1 MRDSRA
7 RGGYPFA
14 SMAGNPLRAPRG
26 TRDLLPEDLILV
38 HHMERTAVRLA
49 RCFGYQEIRTPLFEE
64 TTLFSR
70 TLGDTSDVVSKEMF
84 TVPRRGE
91 SKKPSFTFRPEG
103 TASVARAYVS
113 GGLAGKAPLQKW
125 FYLGPMF
132 RYERPQKG
140 RERQFNQFG
149 VEAFGSSS
157 PILDAEVIHLA
168 ASYFEALG
176 MTDGIE
182 IRINSMGDP
191 ADRAAWGE
199 QLRQFFQPAI
209 TARCDDCQHRL
220 AKNVFRLL
228 DCKVEACQKANHG
241 APPLADVM
249 TEDSSLHHGRVRK
262 ALLALGRQPIEDL
275 AMVRGLDYYTRTV
288 FEIHYPKLGA
298 RSALCGGG
306 RYDGLV
312 EAMGGPATPAIGFAI
327 GMTPTELAL
336 AELGLPK
343 VEDMQD
349 LYDDAKPFVYVIAVS
364 EEDRQ
369 AALVLADCLRGS
381 GIGRIELDYRSRSTK
396 GQFKEAGKLGS
407 RFACVIGPDE
417 RAQGKVVLR
426 NMTTRE
432 EQTLDQAEAL
442 TKLRNFASE

>member
-1 MRDSRA
+1 MGDSQR
-7 RGGYPFA
+7 RGSYPFA
-14 SMAGNPLRAPRG
+14 SMVGNPLRAPRG
-26 TRDLLPEDLILV
+26 TRDLMPEDLVLV
-38 HHMERTAVRLA
+38 HHMERIAVKLA
-49 RCFGYQEIRTPLFEE
+49 TCFGYQEIRTPLFEE
-64 TTLFSR
+64 TTLFARS
-70 TLGDTSDVVSKEMF
+70 LGDTSDVVAKEMF

-103 TASVARAYVS
+103 TASAARAYVS
-113 GGLAGKAPLQKW
+113 AGLAGQAPLQKW

-168 ASYFEALG
+168 ACFFEALG
-176 MTDGIE
+176 MTEGIE
-182 IRINSMGDP
+182 IRINSMGDVS
-191 ADRAAWGE
+191 DRTTWAE
-199 QLRQFFQPAI
+199 QLRQFFQPTI
-209 TARCDDCQHRL
+209 QDRCEDCQNRL
-220 AKNVFRLL
+220 GTNVFRLL
-228 DCKVEACQKANHG
+228 DCRLETCQKSNHG
-241 APPLADVM
+241 APPLAEVM
-249 TEDSSLHHGRVRK
+249 AKDSRAHHEQVGK
-262 ALLALGRQPIEDL
+262 ALRALGREPKEDP

-312 EAMGGPATPAIGFAI
+312 EEIGGSSTPSIGFAI

-343 VEDMQD
+343 AEDMQD
-349 LYDDAKPFVYVIAVS
+349 LKNAAQPFVYVIAVS
-364 EEDRQ
+364 EEDRP
-369 AALVLADCLRGS
+369 AALSFADKLRSAGM
-381 GIGRIELDYRSRSTK
+381 GRIELDYRFRSTK
-396 GQFKEAGKLGS
+396 GQFKEAGKLSS

-417 RAQGKVVLR
+417 RAEGQVVLR
-426 NMTTRE
+426 DMATRE
-432 EQTLDQAEAL
+432 EATLSEAEVLANL
-442 TKLRNFASE
+442 QNFAAE